1 MEGEKASSQSRRE
14 VGMLKRMRRSLT
26 YPRLSASKSS
36 VNAFQAHSMAESRI
50 DTVVVQMKRRARY
63 YHCIPLPP
71 GCIPTEMITEGSQQQ
86 ALHPTSSLA
95 QCEMGQIPVQPD
107 GSKFKGE
114 NNQERETLEQ
124 GMLLPQSFKTGNAI
138 CKSKFC
144 IIIGLIQIFR
154 ISFV

>member
-1 MEGEKASSQSRRE
+1 MEFEKASSQSRRE

-95 QCEMGQIPVQPD
+95 QCEMEKIPAQPD
-107 GSKFKGE
+107 GNKFKGE
-114 NNQERETLEQ
+114 NNQERETVDQ
-124 GMLLPQSFKTGNAI
+124 GDVIA
-138 CKSKFC
+138 SK
-144 IIIGLIQIFR
+144 LQNRKRNMQIKVLYNNWVNPNF
-154 ISFV
+154 